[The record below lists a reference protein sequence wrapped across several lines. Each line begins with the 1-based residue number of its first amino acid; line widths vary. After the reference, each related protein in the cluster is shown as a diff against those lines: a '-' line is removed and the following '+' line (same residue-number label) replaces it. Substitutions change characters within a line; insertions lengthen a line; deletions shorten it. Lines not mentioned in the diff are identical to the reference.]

1 MIKKTI
7 LTVFAVLALM
17 GTATFP
23 SFAAKE
29 ADSVE
34 NSKKVNILDNLN
46 VYDIYT
52 SSIYLNMKEKDIILN
67 LNSDNTFDVLPLGEW
82 FLKNNLYALSNY
94 KNADDLL
101 LTTWEQKET
110 TIFSKDQLKS
120 WYSNIEIGDIV
131 QIYSLNPDDQSVL
144 FDVEEVFAVN
154 ENGNFITQRMQI
166 QNPDFFN

>member
-1 MIKKTI
+1 MVKKTI
-7 LTVFAVLALM
+7 LIVFTVLSLM
-17 GTATFP
+17 GAATFP

-29 ADSVE
+29 TNSVE

-52 SSIYLNMKEKDIILN
+52 SSGYLNMKEKDIILK

-82 FLKNNLYALSNY
+82 FQKNDLYALSNY

-101 LTTWEQKET
+101 LTTWEPKET
-110 TIFSKDQLKS
+110 TDFTKEQLKS

-131 QIYSLNPDDQSVL
+131 QIHPLNPSDQSIL
-144 FDVEEVFAVN
+144 FDVEEVIAIN
-154 ENGNFITQRMQI
+154 EYGSFITQRMQI
-166 QNPDFFN
+166 ENPDFFN

>member
-67 LNSDNTFDVLPLGEW
+67 INSDNTFDVL
-82 FLKNNLYALSNY
+82 LYALSNY

-131 QIYSLNPDDQSVL
+131 QIYPLNPDDQSVL
-144 FDVEEVFAVN
+144 FDIEEVFAVN